1 MKIAPEENY
10 PQALILTLIVN
21 QTLTLTGEQ
30 FSSGGILRTPKNVDH
45 KISLLRKFIK
55 YKFSIW

>member
-10 PQALILTLIVN
+10 PQALIPTLIVN
-21 QTLTLTGEQ
+21 QTLTLTGGQ
-30 FSSGGILRTPKNVDH
+30 FSLGAIFRTPKNINR

-55 YKFSIW
+55 YKFSIR

>member
-21 QTLTLTGEQ
+21 QTLTLTGGQ
-30 FSSGGILRTPKNVDH
+30 FSSGAIFWTPENVNH

-55 YKFSIW
+55 YKFSIR

>member
-21 QTLTLTGEQ
+21 QTLTLTGGQ
-30 FSSGGILRTPKNVDH
+30 FFSGAIFWTPKNVNH

-55 YKFSIW
+55 

>member
-21 QTLTLTGEQ
+21 QTLTLTGRQ
-30 FSSGGILRTPKNVDH
+30 FSSGAIFRTSKSVNH

-55 YKFSIW
+55 YEFSIR